1 MDAGSFARQ
10 LIAWQKSHGRHDLP
24 WQGRGA
30 YAAWISEVML
40 QQTQVATVIP
50 YYQRFMTRFPDV
62 GALAAA
68 APDEVMGLWSGLG
81 YYSRARN
88 LQRAAR
94 IIAEQHEGVFPQDY
108 AGILA
113 LPGIGRSTAGAICA
127 LAFEQPRAILDGNA
141 KRVFARHFA
150 ISGWP
155 GAPDVERALWQR
167 AEAELPGEHA
177 AAYTQALMDLGA
189 TVCLRSRPRCA
200 ACPVAA
206 SCAALGQGRVAELP
220 APRPAR
226 ALPQK
231 TVTWLVCRHG
241 RKVLLERRPPSG
253 LWGGLWGLPEST
265 AAPQQA
271 ALALLGRLPGQMRE
285 LAPLTHGFTHFR
297 LKAIPVELDYPQ
309 RPAPLG
315 EARWLW
321 LDLAD
326 LARAPLPKPVRA
338 LLAGLA

>member
-1 MDAGSFARQ
+1 MRAGSFARL

-50 YYQRFMTRFPDV
+50 YYRRFMARFPDV

-68 APDEVMGLWSGLG
+68 APDEVLGLWSGLG
-81 YYSRARN
+81 YYGRARN

-94 IIAEQHEGVFPQDY
+94 IIAERHGGALPQDY

-127 LAFEQPRAILDGNA
+127 LAYGQPCAVLDGNA

-155 GAPDVERALWQR
+155 GAPDVEHALWQR
-167 AEAELPGEHA
+167 AEAELPDEEA
-177 AAYTQALMDLGA
+177 ATYTQALMDMGA

-200 ACPVAA
+200 DCPVAA
-206 SCAALGQGRVAELP
+206 SCAARAQGRVAELP

-231 TVTWLVCRHG
+231 TVTWLICRHE
-241 RKVLLERRPPSG
+241 REVLLERRPASG
-253 LWGGLWGLPEST
+253 LWGGLWALPESM
-265 AAPQQA
+265 AAPEQA
-271 ALALLGRLPGQMRE
+271 ALALLGSPPGQMRE
-285 LAPLTHGFTHFR
+285 LAPLMHGFTHFR
-297 LKAIPVELDYPQ
+297 LKAIPVELSYPQ

-326 LARAPLPKPVRA
+326 IAQAPLPKPVRT

>member
-1 MDAGSFARQ
+1 MCAGSFARQ

-30 YAAWISEVML
+30 YATWISEVML

-50 YYQRFMTRFPDV
+50 YYRRFLERFPDV

-68 APDEVMGLWSGLG
+68 APDEVLGQWSGLG

-94 IIAEQHEGVFPQDY
+94 IVAQQHGGLFPQDY
-108 AGILA
+108 ASVLA

-127 LAFEQPRAILDGNA
+127 LAYGQPRAILDGNA

-155 GAPDVERALWQR
+155 GTPDVERALWQR
-167 AEAELPGEHA
+167 AEAELPGDEA
-177 AAYTQALMDLGA
+177 TTYTQALMDLGA

-200 ACPVAA
+200 DCPVAA
-206 SCAALGQGRVAELP
+206 GCAALDQGRVAEFP
-220 APRPAR
+220 ASRPAR
-226 ALPQK
+226 TLPQK
-231 TVTWLVCRHG
+231 TVIWLVCRHG
-241 RKVLLERRPPSG
+241 REVLLERRPPSG

-265 AAPQQA
+265 ADPQQTA
-271 ALALLGRLPGQMRE
+271 PAFLGSPPDRVQELP
-285 LAPLTHGFTHFR
+285 PLVHDFTHFR
-297 LKAIPVELDYPQ
+297 LRANPFQLDYRR
-309 RPAPLG
+309 RPALSG

-326 LARAPLPKPVRA
+326 MAQAPLPKPVRA
-338 LLAGLA
+338 LLASLA